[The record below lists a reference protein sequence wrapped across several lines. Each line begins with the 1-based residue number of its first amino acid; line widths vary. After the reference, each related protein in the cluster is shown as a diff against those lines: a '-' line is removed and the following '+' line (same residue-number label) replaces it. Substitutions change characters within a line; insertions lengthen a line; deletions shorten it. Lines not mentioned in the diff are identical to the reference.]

1 MLTLLLVGALAHSC
15 MADSL
20 QDVEHVVIFM
30 QENRAFDHYFGNL
43 NGVRGFNDRFTA
55 PLPSGL
61 NSFYQPTDQSNLEV
75 YQLPWPIDSFDTSAM
90 CMDAPEM
97 GYEVD
102 IRMWNNGHFDSW
114 NTGRQPGTGMS
125 YWTREGLPY
134 YYTLYDNFAVGD
146 QYFQSTF
153 TATNPN
159 RMFLFAGS
167 NGPSTG
173 AAPVLDNAEPRPGYN
188 WTTVAELLEQQEV
201 SWRVY
206 QGIDNFDDNAFAW
219 FANFQEARPGDALF
233 DKGMARQPNPI
244 EAFEADLASGS
255 LPQVSW
261 IIAPTDM
268 SEHAAHHP
276 AAGEAFTSRLLDK
289 LKAHPEVYAK
299 TAFILNYDEG
309 GQFFDHAWT
318 PTPPMNE
325 TDGVSTAGVEGE
337 VNFDV
342 HTEVPAPMGLGF
354 RVPLVVISPWT
365 RGNIV
370 VSEVFDHTSVIQFL
384 EERFGFEC
392 PTISPWRRAIT
403 GNLLSAFDFE
413 HPDYSWP
420 DLPSTEN
427 YVPEA
432 RENCDLP
439 YPERPAEQTYPG
451 QEPGTRVSR
460 ALPYTFNVADSVD
473 AKEGAFTLQLANDGA
488 AGAPFQMYDLQR
500 PSAAVTVKKYAVEGG
515 KSISDRLAFE
525 GAYGFSLLGPNGF
538 ARQFMGNVSSADAAC
553 AQLSAKLT
561 YDAEAGAVVLVAANA
576 DAGEHSLTL
585 RDNAYGAFETA
596 ALVVPAGE
604 EVSARFD
611 VGAPEQGNW
620 YDISAFVGSAD
631 SACFHRRFAGRM
643 ETGADTISDPA
654 MAAAVKDAAV
664 HREKHP
670 ELPAHFR
677 RLRKSTGSSIQTAG
691 HKDALWEFKAE
702 NL

>member
-1 MLTLLLVGALAHSC
+1 VCFSK
-15 MADSL
+15 
-20 QDVEHVVIFM
+20 
-30 QENRAFDHYFGNL
+30 ENRAFDHYFGKL

-61 NSFYQPTDQSNLEV
+61 NSFYQPTDQSNLEE
-75 YQLPWPIDSFDTSAM
+75 YQLPWPIDYAETSAM

-134 YYTLYDNFAVGD
+134 YFNLYDHFAVGD

-167 NGPSTG
+167 NGPSMG
-173 AAPVLDNAEPRPGYN
+173 EPPVLDNAEPRPGYN
-188 WTTVAELLEQQEV
+188 WTTVAEILQENDI

-219 FANFQEARPGDALF
+219 FSSFQESRPGDELF
-233 DKGMARQPNPI
+233 DRGMARQPDPI
-244 EAFEADLASGS
+244 GAFEKDMASGT

-276 AAGEAFTSRLLDK
+276 AAGEAFTSKILDK
-289 LKAHPEVYAK
+289 LKAHPEVYEK

-325 TDGVSTAGVEGE
+325 TDGISTAGVEGE
-337 VNFDV
+337 INYDV

-354 RVPLVVISPWT
+354 RVPLLVISPWS

-392 PTISPWRRAIT
+392 PTISAWRRAIT

-413 HPDYSWP
+413 SPPDYSWP
-420 DLPSTEN
+420 DLPDTSG
-427 YVPEA
+427 YIPDA

-439 YPERPAEQTYPG
+439 YPTRPAEQTYPV
-451 QEPGTRVSR
+451 QETGTRVSR
-460 ALPYTFNVADSVD
+460 ALPYEFLVSDTVD
-473 AKEGAFTLQLANDGA
+473 LVQGTFTLDLANKGA
-488 AGAPFQMYDLQR
+488 AGAPFQLYDVLH
-500 PSAAVTVKKYAVEGG
+500 PAAVKKYAVESQ
-515 KSISDRLAFE
+515 KSISDIMAVDSE
-525 GAYGFSLLGPNGF
+525 GGYDFTLLGPNGF
-538 ARQFMGNVSSADAAC
+538 ARMFMGNNTTAC
-553 AQLSAKLT
+553 AYTSLSAKLSYEPT
-561 YDAEAGAVVLVAANA
+561 TGSVTITTSNDDSADCSVTIQDHAYGSVDAASYIVAA
-576 DAGEHSLTL
+576 GGSL
-585 RDNAYGAFETA
+585 ESK
-596 ALVVPAGE
+596 VP
-604 EVSARFD
+604 
-611 VGAPEQGNW
+611 VGEQGNW
-620 YDISAFVGSAD
+620 YDLSVSVFVDSAD
-631 SACFHRRFAGRM
+631 ETATCFHRRFAGRM
-643 ETGADTISDPA
+643 ETGMDTISDPA
-654 MAAAVKDAAV
+654 MASGVKEVSA
-664 HREKHP
+664 HRESHP
-670 ELPAHFR
+670 ELPWRFR
-677 RLRKSTGSSIQTAG
+677 SLPKTKGRSMRSAG
-691 HKDALWEFKAE
+691 HKDALWEFKAD